1 MGIPHRAGLGRRPR
15 PPYLRRNERDHEIHN
30 RPSALGSKPV
40 DLAALRREEFGV
52 EETRTVG
59 SLFERACR
67 LNSERAFLL
76 ENGLRLSGHEAARA
90 CAAAAATLSAY
101 AVKPDD
107 TVAFMCGPSVA
118 HTVSFFAA
126 QRLGAVCC
134 CLHVKESDQRA
145 VRTLRVVGPRLVV
158 CDADQAER
166 VRALLA
172 AADASAAVLVAD
184 DLLSTADEHT
194 QADAVARNGD
204 DPAVILL
211 SSGTTGA
218 PKQVLH
224 TQRTV
229 LATAAMATPIY
240 GAEGPEDG
248 VVIPMAPSFAAWL
261 HTVLPFLAIGA
272 KLYFEKAFDAE
283 RYVETMDREG
293 LTVAAMVPTL
303 WRAALPAFNARTPRS
318 LKVAM
323 FSGEP
328 GTPDLVAALKRLAPR
343 LRSVYLSSEG
353 GCACGIVADESLLGQ
368 PGMAGAAGRV
378 VEGGA
383 LRVVD
388 PVSHDMEPLPA
399 GATGEVAIRGP
410 SLSPGYVGEKNRTAR
425 AFLTGWWRSGDLGF
439 LDDTGL
445 LHLKGR
451 LDNRINS
458 GGIKVHAEEVEAALL
473 HLAEVRAVAV
483 VGVPDE
489 KWGERIEAHI
499 VPAAP
504 GATAAQLSDAIA
516 HANLLPKA
524 MRPKT
529 IHIRDALPT
538 GPTGKLYRKALRETS
553 GARTTD
559 LPSAGTDKKGV
570 A

>member
-1 MGIPHRAGLGRRPR
+1 M
-15 PPYLRRNERDHEIHN
+15 
-30 RPSALGSKPV
+30 
-40 DLAALRREEFGV
+40 

-67 LNSERAFLL
+67 LNGERAFLL
-76 ENGLRLSGHEAARA
+76 EDGLRLTGREATRARA
-90 CAAAAATLSAY
+90 SAAAALSAK
-101 AVKPDD
+101 AVGPGD
-107 TVAFMCGPSVA
+107 TVAFVCGPSVA

-126 QRLGAVCC
+126 QHLGAVCC
-134 CLHVKESDQRA
+134 CLHVKESDQRMA
-145 VRTLRVVGPRLVV
+145 GTLRAVGPRLIV

-166 VRALLA
+166 LRALLA
-172 AADASAAVLVAD
+172 QTNIAAPVLVAGE
-184 DLLSTADEHT
+184 LLGSAIDSTQI
-194 QADAVARNGD
+194 QAASRRDA

-229 LATAAMATPIY
+229 LATAAMAAPVY
-240 GAEGPEDG
+240 GAEGPDDG

-272 KLYFEKAFDAE
+272 KLYFEKAFDAA
-283 RYVETMDREG
+283 RYADIMDREG

-303 WRAALPAFNARTPRS
+303 WRAALPALSARTPRR

-328 GTPDLVAALKRLAPR
+328 GTPDLVAALKQLAPR

-353 GCACGIVADESLLGQ
+353 GCACGIVADEDLLGR
-368 PGMAGAAGRV
+368 PGMAGAAGRA

-388 PVSHDMEPLPA
+388 AVSSDMTPLLP
-399 GATGEVAIRGP
+399 GTIGEVAIRGP
-410 SLSPGYVGEKNRTAR
+410 SLSPGYVGQEDLTAEAFR
-425 AFLTGWWRSGDLGF
+425 AGWWRTGDLGF
-439 LDDTGL
+439 VDESGV

-458 GGIKVHAEEVEAALL
+458 GGIKIYAEEVEAALSS
-473 HLAEVRAVAV
+473 LAEVRAVAV
-483 VGVPDE
+483 VGMPDE
-489 KWGERIEAHI
+489 RWGERIEAHV
-499 VPAAP
+499 VPADPAT
-504 GATAAQLSDAIA
+504 TAAQIADAMA
-516 HANLLPKA
+516 RAEVLPKA
-524 MRPKT
+524 MRPKA
-529 IHIRDALPT
+529 IHILDALPT
-538 GPTGKLYRKALRETS
+538 GPTGKLYRKALREPRAATPS
-553 GARTTD
+553 GHSAAR
-559 LPSAGTDKKGV
+559 PEKKG
-570 A
+570 AA